1 MNAHHHGV
9 PPTAEPGLSILVRR
23 PGEAAVQ
30 LHTGVANL
38 EHAVPIGPD
47 TAFNVGSVAKQ
58 ITAHLTLLAA
68 QDGLLALGQPASA
81 LLPRL
86 QVRDVTITDLIT
98 HRSGLRDAEALLSL
112 AGFRDL
118 DHYTADD
125 LVNLA
130 YRQQQRAVPEDQFLY
145 SNTNYLLLAK
155 ILETVHGTD
164 LADLAR
170 TRLFGPLAMAAT
182 HFKADPR
189 QLIPHAA
196 SAYQPTADGWQHTAQ
211 PATLPGPGTL
221 WTTPAD
227 LDLWLGHLHDRWQQ
241 DNLQLPG
248 QEIVAYR
255 AADHA
260 PYFYGAGLYADTRPA
275 QRGVFHYGHEH
286 GYSAAAH
293 LAATGAR
300 VVCMS
305 NSDTIAADHVAATL
319 WIELRRSRIDQ
330 LEGVL
335 ARAAEEV
342 LVASRDSIRTNGD
355 SAQPDSASHTGLG
368 TFVCTDVPGTL
379 RLTRK
384 RDALYLWRRG
394 RGDQLVS
401 SGTLSHSGPGYRLTM
416 RSADGHDAAPDGFT
430 LDLDRAPGLHFTR
443 Q

>member
-1 MNAHHHGV
+1 MNAHRCGV
-9 PPTAEPGLSILVRR
+9 PEVADPGISILVRR

-30 LHTGVANL
+30 LHTGLANL

-58 ITAHLTLLAA
+58 ITAHLVLLAV
-68 QDGLLALGQPASA
+68 QDGLLALDQSVNA

-86 QVRDVTITDLIT
+86 QVRDITITDLIT
-98 HRSGLRDAEALLSL
+98 HRSGLRDAESLLSL

-130 YRQQQRAVPEDQFLY
+130 YRQQQGAVPEDQFLY

-155 ILETVHGTD
+155 ILETVHGIN

-170 TRLFGPLAMAAT
+170 TCLFVPLGMTAT
-182 HFKADPR
+182 HFKTDPR

-196 SAYQPTADGWQHTAQ
+196 CAYQPTSDGWQHTAR
-211 PATLPGPGTL
+211 PAALPGPGTL
-221 WTTPAD
+221 WTTPTD
-227 LDLWLGHLHDRWQQ
+227 LDRWLGHLADRWHQAGLGLPDQ
-241 DNLQLPG
+241 DVVP
-248 QEIVAYR
+248 YR

-260 PYFYGAGLYADTRPA
+260 AHLYGVGLYADARPA

-286 GYSAAAH
+286 GFSAAAH

-305 NSDTIAADHVAATL
+305 NSDTIAADRVAATL
-319 WIELRRSRIDQ
+319 CIELRGNHIGD

-342 LVASRDSIRTNGD
+342 SVASRDPSRANRD
-355 SAQPDSASHTGLG
+355 SAQPDIASHTGLG
-368 TFVCTDVPGTL
+368 TFLCTDVPGTL

-384 RDALYLWRRG
+384 RGALYLWRRG

-401 SGTLSHSGPGYRLTM
+401 SGPLSHAGPGYRLTM
-416 RSADGHDAAPDGFT
+416 RPAGRHDAAPDGFT
-430 LDLDRAPGLHFTR
+430 LDLDRAPGLYFKR

>member
-1 MNAHHHGV
+1 MNAHH
-9 PPTAEPGLSILVRR
+9 PDEPGISILVRR

-30 LHTGVANL
+30 LHTGMANL

-58 ITAHLTLLAA
+58 ITAHLALLAA
-68 QDGLLALGQPASA
+68 EDGLLALDQSA
-81 LLPRL
+81 ADLLPRL
-86 QVRDVTITDLIT
+86 QVRDATITDLIT
-98 HRSGLRDAEALLSL
+98 HRSGLRDAESLLSL

-130 YRQQQRAVPEDQFLY
+130 YRQQQRAIPEYQFLY

-170 TRLFGPLAMAAT
+170 TRLFDPLGMTAS
-182 HFKADPR
+182 HFKTDPR

-227 LDLWLGHLHDRWQQ
+227 VDRWLGHLYDQWHQPS
-241 DNLQLPG
+241 LGLPD
-248 QEIVAYR
+248 QAVVAYR
-255 AADHA
+255 AADHV
-260 PYFYGAGLYADTRPA
+260 PYLYGAGLYADIRPA

-286 GYSAAAH
+286 GFSAAAH
-293 LAATGAR
+293 LAATGAH

-305 NSDTIAADHVAATL
+305 NNGTIAADRLAAKL
-319 WIELRRSRIDQ
+319 GIGLRWNHIDQ

-342 LVASRDSIRTNGD
+342 SASGDPNRTNGG
-355 SAQPDSASHTGLG
+355 SAQPDIASHTGLG
-368 TFVCTDVPGTL
+368 TYVCTDVPGTL
-379 RLTRK
+379 RLTQK
-384 RDALYLWRRG
+384 RGALYLWRRG
-394 RGDQLVS
+394 SGDQLVS
-401 SGTLSHSGPGYRLTM
+401 SGPLGHSGPGYRLTL
-416 RSADGHDAAPDGFT
+416 RSAYRHDAAPDGFT
-430 LDLDRAPGLHFTR
+430 LDLDRAPGLHFKR